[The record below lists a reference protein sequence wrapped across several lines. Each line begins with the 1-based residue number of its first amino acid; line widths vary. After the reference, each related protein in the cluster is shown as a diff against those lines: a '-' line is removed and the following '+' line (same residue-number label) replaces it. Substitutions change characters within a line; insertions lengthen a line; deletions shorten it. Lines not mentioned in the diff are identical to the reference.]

1 MENNENKKFEP
12 ALESEK
18 DAKGK
23 REDSKKE
30 KRKAKKA
37 AKKEKRK
44 AKRAAQKE
52 AFKALSAKGKAFYL
66 GWRFAA
72 AILIAII
79 ICKLWNMIYVPIQ
92 TAYYKKLVESLE
104 SMEVSEEQLLEGAPI
119 DQALSEKVDG
129 MKKYGQDDT
138 WAIYVYMCGS
148 DLEGGTMN
156 NLSDFSKTLLGYYS
170 DEFSTKRWDNYEM
183 MLKDY
188 IDDLTEQGMDVPDY
202 MYLNTPMSPSA
213 QEEWQEAEPEISG
226 CATDD
231 VEEMINAELSD
242 KVKIVI
248 QTGGS
253 PAWKMALANPNRSQ
267 RFMIDKDGIR
277 LLEDNHF
284 VNMGEAETL
293 SDFFRFCEK
302 TAPADHKIAVLWD
315 HGAGA
320 FGFAADNLY
329 GGDTLTLKEM
339 NQAFDDVYP
348 NNPENPAFEVIG
360 FDACLM
366 ASLEV
371 SESLYGYGKYLAA
384 SEEVEPGQGWDYTVW
399 LNALNKDPALNG
411 AQVGKA
417 IADSFIESYAKMNVQ
432 YEPLSINFEVTF
444 SILDINE
451 MHKIYGQYCDL
462 ADKMLKDSIDDMG
475 NLVTLGKAADQT
487 VRFGGS
493 AYDIFNTIDF
503 VNMIENLKDAYP
515 KETSVILDSI
525 DKAVLYNRASKSMI
539 GSKGISVYFPAK
551 ITANLGS
558 LLYYLNY
565 INDICL
571 DDGIRALYFYKASGC
586 LNSEMQAY
594 ADSLGYGKASK
605 LDNAALRTLQYGE
618 AAIDADKFSAMLP
631 KESESLIQAKT
642 FYIGE
647 LHDDYA
653 INYGEDSFVKT
664 EDGKLVSTFEG
675 RWLSMDGN
683 VLPLERV
690 GAEIGATRYRTKV
703 QHNGTD
709 SYMMLAVDEKSG
721 VVRIMGLYDVGGNDE
736 AVAKRN
742 TKNVEVGD
750 KLKIIYEKDAF
761 EAGGGTEIYGPE
773 FTYKANTKISYEK
786 IKDGSYLAVFVMYD
800 MRGDKFFSPIVQYNI
815 KGGRIA
821 SIEPRGDFLASPD

>member
-1 MENNENKKFEP
+1 MENNENKNLDP
-12 ALESEK
+12 ASESGK
-18 DAKGK
+18 DAE
-23 REDSKKE
+23 RNPKE
-30 KRKAKKA
+30 ELKAKKA

-44 AKRAAQKE
+44 AKKAAKKE
-52 AFKALSAKGKAFYL
+52 AFKALSAKGKAFYF

-79 ICKLWNMIYVPIQ
+79 ICKLWNIISVPIQ
-92 TAYYKKLVESLE
+92 VAYVNKLVASLE
-104 SMEVSEEQLLEGAPI
+104 AMEVSEEQLLEGAPI

-129 MKKYGQDDT
+129 MKKYGPDDT

-148 DLEGGTMN
+148 DLEGGTMD
-156 NLSDFSKTLLGYYS
+156 NLSEFSKILLSYYS
-170 DEFSTKRWDNYEM
+170 DEIDNKKWDDYETL
-183 MLKDY
+183 LKDY

-202 MYLNTPMSPSA
+202 MYLNTPMSPSVS
-213 QEEWQEAEPEISG
+213 EEQPEAEPELAG
-226 CATDD
+226 CATNDIK
-231 VEEMINAELSD
+231 EMTNAELSD
-242 KVKIVI
+242 KIKIII

-253 PAWKMALANPNRSQ
+253 PAWKLTEANPNRSQ
-267 RFMIDKDGIR
+267 RFIADKDGLR

-320 FGFAADNLY
+320 FGFAADRLY
-329 GGDTLTLKEM
+329 GGDSLTLKEM
-339 NQAFDDVYP
+339 NQAFADVYP
-348 NNPENPAFEVIG
+348 NNPADPAFEVIG

-371 SESLYGYGKYLAA
+371 AESLYGYGKYLAA

-399 LNALNKDPALNG
+399 LNALSKDLALNG
-411 AQVGKA
+411 AQVGKE
-417 IADSFIESYAKMNVQ
+417 IADSFIDSYAEMNVR
-432 YEPLSINFEVTF
+432 YEQLGLNFEVTF

-462 ADKMLKDSIDDMG
+462 ADKMLKDSIDDMSS
-475 NLVTLGKAADQT
+475 LVTLGRAADQT

-493 AYDIFNTIDF
+493 AYDIFNMIDF

-515 KETSVILDSI
+515 VETSAILDSI

-539 GSKGISVYFPAK
+539 GSKGISVYFPTK
-551 ITANLGS
+551 ITANFGS
-558 LLYYLNY
+558 LMSYLDY
-565 INDICL
+565 INNICL
-571 DDGIRALYFYKASGC
+571 DDGIRALYYYKASGC

-605 LDNAALRTLQYGE
+605 LDNSALRTLQYGD
-618 AAIDADKFSAMLP
+618 AAIDADKFSMTLP
-631 KESESLIQAKT
+631 KESESLIQTKT
-642 FYIGE
+642 FYLAE
-647 LHDDYA
+647 LHDDYT
-653 INYGEDSFVKT
+653 IDYGEDGFVKT
-664 EDGKLVSTFEG
+664 EDGKLSSTFDG

-709 SYMMLAVDEKSG
+709 SYMMLAVDEASG
-721 VVRIMGLYDVGGNDE
+721 VVRIMGLYDMYGDDE

-742 TKNVEVGD
+742 TKNVAVGD
-750 KLKIIYEKDAF
+750 KLKVIYDKDDF
-761 EAGGGTEIYGPE
+761 ESGGGTEIYGPE

-786 IKDGSYLAVFVMYD
+786 IKDGSYLAVFVMHD
-800 MRGDKFFSPIVQYNI
+800 MRGDKFYSPIVQYEI
-815 KGGRIA
+815 KGGKIA
-821 SIEPRGDFLASPD
+821 SIAPNKDFFADASE